1 VTLALHRDVTVSEV
15 DGGLVLLDQRN
26 GRYWHLNETAGTM
39 LRHLLDGRSPDET
52 AAQLAGTNN
61 NLRTRIAADVATLVD
76 GLHRAKLVAS

>member
-52 AAQLAGTNN
+52 AVHLAGTND
-61 NLRTRIAADVATLVD
+61 NLRTRIAADVATLLD